1 MGTYFSVCTVYNLR
15 GTALSEIT
23 ALPCGT
29 DVQMLI
35 MDLTDALE
43 LYPPPQPTRPAVD
56 LLVTV
61 GKHQEYLD
69 HHGLLPSQDH
79 AGSLDALKVSETLL
93 LALLLL

>member
-1 MGTYFSVCTVYNLR
+1 MSVIPAPLYV
-15 GTALSEIT
+15 
-23 ALPCGT
+23 T

-43 LYPPPQPTRPAVD
+43 RYPPPQPTRPAVD

-79 AGSLDALKVSETLL
+79 AGSLDALKVNETIL